1 MNGLDR
7 FWRPVG
13 LPALLGVE
21 LLNDDVDLAELRLMS
36 SFPLMSLRYDVL
48 VEILVSYVADLTVG
62 VINLRSGNFD
72 FVVLGMHDTLRF

>member
-21 LLNDDVDLAELRLMS
+21 FFYDDVDLAELRLMS
-36 SFPLMSLRYDVL
+36 SLSLMSFRYNML
-48 VEILVSYVADLTVG
+48 VEILVAHVADLAIR
-62 VINLRSGNFD
+62 VINLRSGNFN
-72 FVVLGMHDTLRF
+72 VIVLGMQDTLRF